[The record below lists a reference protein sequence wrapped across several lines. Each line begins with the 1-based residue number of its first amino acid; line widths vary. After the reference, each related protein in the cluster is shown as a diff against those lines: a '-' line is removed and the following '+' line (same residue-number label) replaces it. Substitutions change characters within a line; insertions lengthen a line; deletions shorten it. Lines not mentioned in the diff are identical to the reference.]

1 VCLVI
6 AQITFARR
14 AVPNQEIWMP
24 AWVIVLWLQAA
35 AMAKPAAPALAPSPY
50 EAAAR
55 VPGRRDV
62 RLGLVGNPYAAR
74 RAVSRV
80 LALAP
85 DPYDAREH
93 GLPLVRRRVRV
104 AVQAPYPDSQALQAL
119 APSPYGVA
127 AFLLAPMPY

>member
-1 VCLVI
+1 MI

-14 AVPNQEIWMP
+14 AVPNQENRMP

-35 AMAKPAAPALAPSPY
+35 AMARPAAPALAPSPY

-62 RLGLVGNPYAAR
+62 RLGLAGNPYAAR

-93 GLPLVRRRVRV
+93 DLLVRRRVRV

-119 APSPYGVA
+119 APSPYGVP

>member
-1 VCLVI
+1 
-6 AQITFARR
+6 
-14 AVPNQEIWMP
+14 MP

-50 EAAAR
+50 EAATR

-62 RLGLVGNPYAAR
+62 RLGLAGNPYAAR

-85 DPYDAREH
+85 DPYNDAREH

-119 APSPYGVA
+119 APSPYGIP